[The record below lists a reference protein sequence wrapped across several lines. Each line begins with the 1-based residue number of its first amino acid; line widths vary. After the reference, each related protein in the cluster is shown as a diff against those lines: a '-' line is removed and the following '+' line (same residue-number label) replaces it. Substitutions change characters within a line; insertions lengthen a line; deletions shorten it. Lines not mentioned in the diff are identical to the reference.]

1 MLKIE
6 NLTFTRDKQFCFN
19 LNVKQGEMIC
29 LYGDSGIGKSTLL
42 ALIAGF
48 ESAQSGTIEF
58 KNESICQLA
67 INQRPISMLFQ
78 EDNLFPHFTTWQN
91 IAIGIKQNLKL
102 NDSQNQEIQQ
112 IVKKLS
118 IADQLEKTPDQMSG
132 GQVQRVAIARCLLR
146 DNPILLLDEPF
157 SALDEEMRLDCMK
170 LLRQLQKEKKWTVIL
185 VSHHPDEAK
194 QFVDQVID
202 CQNILLMSDK

>member
-1 MLKIE
+1 MLKIN
-6 NLTFTRDKQFCFN
+6 NLNFKRDKSYCFN

-42 ALIAGF
+42 SLIAGF
-48 ESAQSGTIEF
+48 ETADSGSIEF
-58 KNESICQLA
+58 NGGHLNQLS

-102 NDSQNQEIQQ
+102 NEAQNQAIHKIIE
-112 IVKKLS
+112 KLA
-118 IADQLEKTPDQMSG
+118 ITDQLQKKPDQMSG

-157 SALDEEMRLDCMK
+157 SALDKEKRLDC
-170 LLRQLQKEKKWTVIL
+170 LQLIRELQQEKKWTVIL

-194 QFVDQVID
+194 QYVDRIVD
-202 CQNILLMSDK
+202 CQSILTI

>member
-1 MLKIE
+1 MLKIN
-6 NLTFTRDKQFCFN
+6 NLSFTRDKPFCFN

-42 ALIAGF
+42 ALVAGF
-48 ESAQSGTIEF
+48 ENADNGSIEF
-58 KNESICQLA
+58 KNELISQLA

-112 IVKKLS
+112 IVERLG
-118 IADQLEKTPDQMSG
+118 IADQLQKKPDQMSG

-157 SALDEEMRLDCMK
+157 SALDKEMRLDCMK
-170 LLRQLQKEKKWTVIL
+170 LLRQLQQEKKWTVIL
-185 VSHHPDEAK
+185 VSHHPEEAK
-194 QFVDQVID
+194 QYVDRIID
-202 CQNILLMSDK
+202 CQNILVN